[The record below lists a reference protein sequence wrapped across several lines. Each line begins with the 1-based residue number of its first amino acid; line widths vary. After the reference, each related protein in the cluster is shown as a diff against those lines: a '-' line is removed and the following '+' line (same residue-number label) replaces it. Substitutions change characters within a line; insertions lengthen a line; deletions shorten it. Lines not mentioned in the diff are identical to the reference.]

1 MLHYRKLPLRKE
13 SEMISRQNV
22 LSFFTLGFKLN
33 SILGKPEHLNFASLL
48 AKGK

>member
-1 MLHYRKLPLRKE
+1 MLHYRKLPIRKE

-22 LSFFTLGFKLN
+22 LSLFIFDFKLN
-33 SILGKPEHLNFASLL
+33 SVFGKPEHLDFASLL

>member
-1 MLHYRKLPLRKE
+1 MLHYKKLPIRKE

-22 LSFFTLGFKLN
+22 LSFFIFGFKLN
-33 SILGKPEHLNFASLL
+33 SVFGKPEHLDFASLL